1 MSNDNIRIMNE
12 DKLKQEIINQQEVL
26 QSQNIYINTLQN
38 NDGKLYN
45 SEGKPYIHIDQLRD
59 YHKLKENDKVH
70 FILSYKDGL
79 FWMFESSILLTN
91 TGIYLSIIEGGFRR
105 FIQADWENIE
115 KLKYKIHGN
124 SEIEFDLYTTNQSK
138 ENFSIF
144 FLNSVNDTQKKMGQ
158 AMVDI
163 INNIAKSLGNDS
175 VSRLQKLVGLS
186 KVKKE
191 ILQLISTVQI
201 NEERIKRGMKVT
213 QPTLHM
219 VFTGN
224 PGTGKTT
231 VARILA
237 RAYHDIGLLSSGH
250 LVETTRSELV
260 EKYVGH
266 SAKKT
271 EEIVESALGGVL
283 FIDEAY
289 ALATGGQLDF
299 GQEVIDTLV
308 PLMDNNRERL
318 VVIVAGYPKEM
329 ENFLGSNTGLSSRFP
344 NHVNFSDYSISELAE
359 IFRMICLERGYQA
372 PTLQV
377 LAKVEK
383 MISLSNQDKA
393 RFGNGRGVRNLFEH
407 FERNQKHRLAKQMN
421 HMSDEDLN
429 TILGEDIY

>member
-1 MSNDNIRIMNE
+1 MNE
-12 DKLKQEIINQQEVL
+12 DKLKQEITSRKDVL
-26 QSQNIYINTLQN
+26 QSKNIYINPKILP
-38 NDGKLYN
+38 DELYN
-45 SEGKPYIHIDQLRD
+45 SEGKKYQAIDSIRKQ
-59 YHKLKENDKVH
+59 HKLEKSDKIY

-79 FWMFESSILLTN
+79 FWMFESSILFLN
-91 TGIYLSIIEGGFRR
+91 RGISLSIIEGGFRR
-105 FIQADWENIE
+105 FIQVDWENIE
-115 KLKYKIHGN
+115 KLTYKIHGN
-124 SEIEFDLYTTNQSK
+124 SEIEFNIFRTNQTT

-144 FLNSVNDTQKKMGQ
+144 FLNNVNEGQKNIGQ
-158 AMVDI
+158 AIVDI
-163 INNIAKSLGNDS
+163 INEIAKSLGNDS

-186 KVKKE
+186 KVKQE
-191 ILQLISTVQI
+191 ILQLISTVQV

-266 SAKKT
+266 TAKKT
-271 EEIVESALGGVL
+271 EEIVQRAFGGVL

-289 ALATGGQLDF
+289 ALATGGELDF

-329 ENFLGSNTGLSSRFP
+329 EKFLGSNTGLSSRFP
-344 NHVNFSDYSISELAE
+344 NHINFSDYSISELAE

-383 MISLSNQDKA
+383 MISLTNQDKA
-393 RFGNGRGVRNLFEH
+393 RFGNGRGVRNLFER
-407 FERNQKHRLAKQMN
+407 FERNQKHRLAKEMN
-421 HMSDEDLN
+421 NVSDEDLN
-429 TILGEDIY
+429 TISIDDIH